1 MARISDYVSNHKYFD
16 ENYNVNNQN
25 YSNDFLEGLSA
36 SAPKVSSGSFSLSDY
51 SLIKSGTYG
60 KLMKAYY
67 AQDKAQKANA
77 GKDSSAKL
85 TAMAEAASALS
96 KSSERL
102 MSASLWEQKTI
113 TEKDELTGEEKNKSD
128 YNWTDIEK
136 ALNAFIEDYNS
147 TVEAAG
153 NSNTKSVLRNGAWM
167 TKTTSAHQKTLNK
180 VGIYIGKGNKLS
192 LDVDQLKKADI
203 GALKSLFTGHNSYA
217 SQLMNKGNSIANA
230 AGVGSS
236 YNKQGR
242 YSNSLNDLV
251 KSKYD
256 FKE

>member
-25 YSNDFLEGLSA
+25 YSNDFLDGLSA

-113 TEKDELTGEEKNKSD
+113 TEKDELTGEEK
-128 YNWTDIEK
+128 
-136 ALNAFIEDYNS
+136 
-147 TVEAAG
+147 
-153 NSNTKSVLRNGAWM
+153 
-167 TKTTSAHQKTLNK
+167 
-180 VGIYIGKGNKLS
+180 
-192 LDVDQLKKADI
+192 
-203 GALKSLFTGHNSYA
+203 
-217 SQLMNKGNSIANA
+217 
-230 AGVGSS
+230 
-236 YNKQGR
+236 
-242 YSNSLNDLV
+242 
-251 KSKYD
+251 
-256 FKE
+256 